1 VYQVRN
7 NRKAVFELI
16 KKPIGTLAD
25 IMVGLVLKRK
35 VAQITDHKTHKY
47 KALTLKSFS
56 SEGWI
61 DTNFLDD
68 YESSEKLDNRYLCFR
83 DDVVI
88 KITPPYTAVT
98 ITDDTDGCVV
108 PSQFIIL
115 RIEKKKLNPEYLS
128 LFLNSDNA
136 KKHIAI
142 TATGVTVPMLKTGTL
157 KDLEIPL
164 LNLERQNKIAEIN
177 KLIVNERHLLYKLIS
192 EKEKYYQA
200 LTEAFITEEKE
211 NE

>member
-1 VYQVRN
+1 MYQVGN
-7 NRKAVFELI
+7 NRKEMLELK
-16 KKPIGTLAD
+16 KKPIGSLAD

-35 VAQITDHKTHKY
+35 VAEITDLQTYKY
-47 KALTLKSFS
+47 KALTLKSFN

-68 YESSEKLDNRYLCFR
+68 FVSSEKLDDRYLCFK

-115 RIEKKKLNPEYLS
+115 RIEKKLMNPEYLS

-157 KDLEIPL
+157 KELEIPIVEF
-164 LNLERQNKIAEIN
+164 ERQENIAEIN
-177 KLIVNERHLLYKLIS
+177 KLIIKERHLLYKLIS

-200 LTEAFITEEKE
+200 LTEVLISEEKE

>member
-1 VYQVRN
+1 M
-7 NRKAVFELI
+7 I
-16 KKPIGTLAD
+16 KKPIGSLAD

-35 VAQITDHKTHKY
+35 VAEITDQETYKY
-47 KALTLKSFS
+47 KALTLKSFN

-68 YESSEKLDNRYLCFR
+68 FESSEQLDYRYLCFK

-115 RIEKKKLNPEYLS
+115 RIEKKLMNPEYLS

-157 KDLEIPL
+157 KELEIPIVEF
-164 LNLERQNKIAEIN
+164 ERQENIAEIN
-177 KLIVNERHLLYKLIS
+177 KLIIIERHLLYKLIS

-200 LTEAFITEEKE
+200 LTEALISEEKE

>member
-1 VYQVRN
+1 ML
-7 NRKAVFELI
+7 ELK
-16 KKPIGTLAD
+16 KKPIGSLAD

-35 VAQITDHKTHKY
+35 VAEITDLQTYKY
-47 KALTLKSFS
+47 KALTLKSFN

-68 YESSEKLDNRYLCFR
+68 FVSSEKLDDRYLCFK

-115 RIEKKKLNPEYLS
+115 RIEKKLMNPEYLS

-157 KDLEIPL
+157 KELEIPIVEF
-164 LNLERQNKIAEIN
+164 ERQENIAEIN
-177 KLIVNERHLLYKLIS
+177 KLIIKERHLLYKLIS

-200 LTEAFITEEKE
+200 LTEVLISEEKE

>member
-1 VYQVRN
+1 M
-7 NRKAVFELI
+7 K
-16 KKPIGTLAD
+16 KKPIGSLAD

-35 VAQITDHKTHKY
+35 VAEITDLQTYKY
-47 KALTLKSFS
+47 KALTLKSFN

-68 YESSEKLDNRYLCFR
+68 FVSSEKLDDRYLCFK

-115 RIEKKKLNPEYLS
+115 RIEKKLMNPEYLS

-157 KDLEIPL
+157 KELEIPIVEF
-164 LNLERQNKIAEIN
+164 ERQENIAEIN
-177 KLIVNERHLLYKLIS
+177 KLIIKERHLLYKLIS

-200 LTEAFITEEKE
+200 LTEVLISEEKE